1 MNKVTLILIS
11 IVFLLASCQSINSN
25 MITLNEVVSSFEKQQ
40 LVIKENKELSKDT
53 IFAMKLNGVKPS
65 SYELDGKLLSVYIYD
80 SAKERKKGL
89 EDFRDKTATMDIV
102 SYNVYEVTNVL
113 IFYVY
118 EHDMSMEVLFDDE
131 VKEALSKLRLE
142 NL

>member
-1 MNKVTLILIS
+1 
-11 IVFLLASCQSINSN
+11 